1 MKERIIRLLGG
12 CTSEEIIQNNDN
24 SASIGRLMALYDVQ
38 DYMRQ
43 NNGESPDVWCK
54 NVWNTCTMRLKN
66 LLTRN
71 RHGKE
76 RKDYRD

>member
-12 CTSEEIIQNNDN
+12 CTSEEVIESNGN

-43 NNGESPDVWCK
+43 NNARVLTYGARTYG
-54 NVWNTCTMRLKN
+54 NTCTMRLKN
-66 LLTRN
+66 LLTIN

>member
-12 CTSEEIIQNNDN
+12 RTREEAIQSNRN
-24 SASIGRLMALYDVQ
+24 SGVNGRLYALYDVQ

-54 NVWNTCTMRLKN
+54 NVWQYVCDEIDK
-66 LLTRN
+66 LTN
-71 RHGKE
+71 K
-76 RKDYRD
+76 K

>member
-12 CTSEEIIQNNDN
+12 CTSEEAIESNGN
-24 SASIGRLMALYDVQ
+24 SASIGRLMALCDVQ

-54 NVWNTCTMRLKN
+54 NVW
-66 LLTRN
+66 
-71 RHGKE
+71 
-76 RKDYRD
+76 

>member
-12 CTSEEIIQNNDN
+12 ITREEVIQSNGN
-24 SASIGRLMALYDVQ
+24 SAAIGRLKALDDVQ

-54 NVWNTCTMRLKN
+54 NVWQYVCDEIDK
-66 LLTRN
+66 LTN
-71 RHGKE
+71 QE
-76 RKDYRD
+76 

>member
-12 CTSEEIIQNNDN
+12 STREEVIQSNGN
-24 SASIGRLMALYDVQ
+24 SAAIGRLNALYEVQ

-54 NVWNTCTMRLKN
+54 NVWQYVCDEIDK
-66 LLTRN
+66 LTN
-71 RHGKE
+71 QE
-76 RKDYRD
+76 

>member
-54 NVWNTCTMRLKN
+54 NVWQYVYDEIEK
-66 LLTRN
+66 LTN
-71 RHGKE
+71 QK
-76 RKDYRD
+76 

>member
-12 CTSEEIIQNNDN
+12 CTSEEIIQDNDN

-43 NNGESPDVWCK
+43 KTARVLTYGARTYG
-54 NVWNTCTMRLKN
+54 NTCAMRLKN
-66 LLTRN
+66 LLIRN

>member
-12 CTSEEIIQNNDN
+12 NTREEVIQSNSN
-24 SASIGRLMALYDVQ
+24 SAAIGRLNALYDVQ

-54 NVWNTCTMRLKN
+54 KVWQYVCDEIDK
-66 LLTRN
+66 LTN
-71 RHGKE
+71 PE
-76 RKDYRD
+76 

>member
-12 CTSEEIIQNNDN
+12 YTRKEVTQNYIKGVSFGKL
-24 SASIGRLMALYDVQ
+24 SALDDVQ

-54 NVWNTCTMRLKN
+54 NVWQYVCNEIEK
-66 LLTRN
+66 LTN
-71 RHGKE
+71 QK
-76 RKDYRD
+76 

>member
-12 CTSEEIIQNNDN
+12 YTREEVIQSNHN
-24 SASIGRLMALYDVQ
+24 SASIGRLNTLYEVQ

-54 NVWNTCTMRLKN
+54 NVWQYVCDEIDK
-66 LLTRN
+66 LTN
-71 RHGKE
+71 QE
-76 RKDYRD
+76 

>member
-12 CTSEEIIQNNDN
+12 YTRKEVTQNYIKGVSFGKL
-24 SASIGRLMALYDVQ
+24 SALDDVQ

-54 NVWNTCTMRLKN
+54 NVWQYVCDEIDK
-66 LLTRN
+66 LTN
-71 RHGKE
+71 QE
-76 RKDYRD
+76 

>member
-12 CTSEEIIQNNDN
+12 STREEVIQSNSN
-24 SASIGRLMALYDVQ
+24 SASIGRLNALYDVQ

-54 NVWNTCTMRLKN
+54 NVWQYVCNEIDK
-66 LLTRN
+66 LTN
-71 RHGKE
+71 QK
-76 RKDYRD
+76 

>member
-12 CTSEEIIQNNDN
+12 STREEVIQSNGN
-24 SASIGRLMALYDVQ
+24 SAAIGRLNALYDVQ

-54 NVWNTCTMRLKN
+54 NVWQYVCNEIDK
-66 LLTRN
+66 LTN
-71 RHGKE
+71 QK
-76 RKDYRD
+76 

>member
-12 CTSEEIIQNNDN
+12 YTGKEVTQNYIKGVSFGKL
-24 SASIGRLMALYDVQ
+24 SALDDVQ

-54 NVWNTCTMRLKN
+54 NVWQYVCNEIDK
-66 LLTRN
+66 LTN
-71 RHGKE
+71 QE
-76 RKDYRD
+76 

>member
-12 CTSEEIIQNNDN
+12 STREEVIQSNCN
-24 SASIGRLMALYDVQ
+24 SASIGRLNALYDVQ

-54 NVWNTCTMRLKN
+54 NIWQYVCDEIDK
-66 LLTRN
+66 LTN
-71 RHGKE
+71 PE
-76 RKDYRD
+76 

>member
-12 CTSEEIIQNNDN
+12 STREEVIQSNGN
-24 SASIGRLMALYDVQ
+24 SAFIGRLNALYDVQ

-54 NVWNTCTMRLKN
+54 NVWQYVCDEIDK
-66 LLTRN
+66 LTN
-71 RHGKE
+71 QE
-76 RKDYRD
+76 